1 MRTGVA
7 PSKLERGQIDHEAV
21 AYVALQH
28 PLVSFVYFLDGNDFD
43 VGGMVVLAAEVE
55 HFLGLPDSTD
65 LGTGQAA
72 AAAGQRESRNRRWLV
87 GKTDHDH
94 AAIDPEKAE
103 IVAAI
108 HFGRDRTQDEIER
121 TLQGGERARVRG
133 RMEVVGTQ
141 ALGVE
146 LLLEAKWLST
156 VTSAPLACAR
166 PQGIRQAVGAGRA
179 RATEMHGRPPG
190 RRPIPMI
197 LINNFD
203 WTCRER
209 VPTVY
214 RAEDWASHRC

>member
-103 IVAAI
+103 IVAPI

-156 VTSAPLACAR
+156 VTSAPLACASLTPICPSPPR
-166 PQGIRQAVGAGRA
+166 PTM
-179 RATEMHGRPPG
+179 ATVLPG
-190 RRPIPMI
+190 PACQCFRG
-197 LINNFD
+197 
-203 WTCRER
+203 E
-209 VPTVY
+209 
-214 RAEDWASHRC
+214 